1 MIKKIYLLV
10 FSLLLAQTEPVKDI
24 RVNPPRVWAL
34 TNAMIHTE
42 PGDSLKD
49 ATVIIRDGRIDKVGR
64 YIKIPLD
71 AYEIDLEG
79 AHIYPGF
86 IDGWY
91 EVKKDE
97 KIISPDDHWNKKI
110 RANYRAKDDLK
121 IKEKDLKSLR
131 ALGLT
136 AIHIVPQEGIFKGK
150 SDLVMLDNDFTSFK
164 KDVAQIIEFKTT
176 GWSDRSYPNSLL
188 GVIAV
193 IRQTLLDANWYQ
205 ESIKIVEKYPEGNKL
220 VPFHPSLSQLA
231 DFQLNRKPLL
241 FMTKEEHGA
250 LRALKIADEFN
261 LTPWLLGSGYE
272 YRRINEI
279 VELNPFIVFPLEFPS
294 KPKVKDP
301 HIALQ
306 YSTEQLKHWD
316 MAPDN
321 IKKVFEKGIR
331 FSFTSATLKNK
342 KEFRKNLQ
350 KIIDRGLP
358 KSVALSAL
366 TTYPAEA
373 MGIEKIMGK
382 IQPGYLANLVVT
394 DGDYFDT
401 KSRVTSLWMNGKEY
415 YVANKHKTV
424 IKGNWELDISGKLY
438 ELSFKTSQNKKDD
451 KKVNVPLNK
460 KEKLIGTIQDK
471 NLIANISEI
480 ETYDTTIEFKA
491 DGSFLNQEG
500 MLAFKG
506 QISKDKIIGK
516 FFDGGTQQ
524 SFKAKRGKKGKD
536 KKRTKELKSDT
547 KLFYPEGSYGV
558 GKDLLTPN
566 AILIDNA
573 TIWTCGPKGVLQDW
587 DILFV
592 NGKIDKIA
600 PDISVPLGSALT
612 IDGMGKH
619 VTPGLIDCHSHSAA
633 SSINE
638 GAQSVTAEVR
648 IQDVLYSDDI
658 NIYRQLGGGLTT
670 ANILHG
676 SANPIGGQNAVIKL
690 RWGSAPD
697 KLLFKNAP
705 QGIKFALGENV
716 KQANWQGTGRYPQTR
731 MGVEQVIRD
740 AFRAAQ
746 DYRHTQKT
754 YERNSKAKKKNT
766 PPRIDL
772 ELEAL
777 AEILEGKRLLHCHS
791 YRQDE
796 IWMLTRI
803 AEDFGFTIATFQH
816 VLEGYKV
823 AERLAEHGAGASTF
837 SDWWQYKYEVIDAI
851 PYNGTM
857 MAKNN
862 VLVSFNSDDAE
873 LARRMNT
880 EAAKA
885 IKYGGL
891 DEIEALH
898 FVTINP
904 AKQLKIEKW
913 VGSLEEEKDAD
924 FVIWDGPPLSIYS
937 KVQETWIDG
946 TRYWSV
952 DENAQME
959 DRDQALR
966 ENLIKKILNS
976 TTPNTGKD
984 VKPNGETPNHGHNC
998 DIIDS
1003 DLFSGEF
1010 LQ

>member
-1 MIKKIYLLV
+1 MHHINI
-10 FSLLLAQTEPVKDI
+10 FSTPLWIFKREVPKGMHE
-24 RVNPPRVWAL
+24 WAL
-34 TNAMIHTE
+34 N
-42 PGDSLKD
+42 
-49 ATVIIRDGRIDKVGR
+49 
-64 YIKIPLD
+64 
-71 AYEIDLEG
+71 YE
-79 AHIYPGF
+79 
-86 IDGWY
+86 
-91 EVKKDE
+91 
-97 KIISPDDHWNKKI
+97 
-110 RANYRAKDDLK
+110 
-121 IKEKDLKSLR
+121 
-131 ALGLT
+131 
-136 AIHIVPQEGIFKGK
+136 
-150 SDLVMLDNDFTSFK
+150 
-164 KDVAQIIEFKTT
+164 
-176 GWSDRSYPNSLL
+176 
-188 GVIAV
+188 
-193 IRQTLLDANWYQ
+193 
-205 ESIKIVEKYPEGNKL
+205 
-220 VPFHPSLSQLA
+220 
-231 DFQLNRKPLL
+231 
-241 FMTKEEHGA
+241 
-250 LRALKIADEFN
+250 
-261 LTPWLLGSGYE
+261 
-272 YRRINEI
+272 
-279 VELNPFIVFPLEFPS
+279 
-294 KPKVKDP
+294 
-301 HIALQ
+301 
-306 YSTEQLKHWD
+306 
-316 MAPDN
+316 
-321 IKKVFEKGIR
+321 
-331 FSFTSATLKNK
+331 

-401 KSRVTSLWMNGKEY
+401 KSRVTSLWMNGQEY
-415 YVANKHKTV
+415 YVANRHKTV

-460 KEKLIGTIQDK
+460 KEKLTGTIQDK
-471 NLIANISEI
+471 DLSVNISEI

-516 FFDGGTQQ
+516 FFDGATQQ
-524 SFKAKRGKKGKD
+524 SFKAKRGKKGTD

-904 AKQLKIEKW
+904 AKQLKIDKW

-959 DRDQALR
+959 DRDKALR

>member
-1 MIKKIYLLV
+1 MIRKLSLFA
-10 FSLLLAQTEPVKDI
+10 FSLLIAQTEPVKDLHT
-24 RVNPPRVWAL
+24 NKPRVWAL
-34 TNAMIHTE
+34 SNAMIHTE

-79 AHIYPGF
+79 AHIYAGF
-86 IDGWY
+86 IDGWF

-97 KIISPDDHWNKKI
+97 KLISPDDHWNNKI
-110 RANYRAKDDLK
+110 KANYRAKDDFK
-121 IKEKDLKSLR
+121 VKEKDLKALR
-131 ALGLT
+131 SLGLT
-136 AIHIVPQEGIFKGK
+136 AVHAVPEKGIFKGK
-150 SDLVMLDNDFTSFK
+150 SDLVMIDNHFKSYK
-164 KDVAQIIEFKTT
+164 KDVAQIIEFKAT

-188 GVIAV
+188 GVIAL
-193 IRQTLLDANWYQ
+193 IRQTLMDANWYHNSTQ
-205 ESIKIVEKYPEGNKL
+205 IVEKYPDQNPL
-220 VPFHPSLSQLA
+220 IPFHPSLSQLS
-231 DFQLNRKPLL
+231 DFQLNRRPFVFL
-241 FMTKEEHGA
+241 TKEEHGA
-250 LRALKIADEFN
+250 IRGLKIADEFN
-261 LTPWLLGSGYE
+261 LNPWILGSGYE
-272 YRRINEI
+272 YRRLNHIA
-279 VELNPFIVFPLEFPS
+279 ELNPFFIFPLDFPA

-301 HIALQ
+301 HLALQ

-321 IKKVFEKGIR
+321 ILKVFEKGLR

-342 KEFRKNLQ
+342 KEFRNNLQ
-350 KIIDRGLP
+350 RLIDRGLP

-366 TTYPAEA
+366 TTFPAEA
-373 MGIEKIMGK
+373 MGVDKTMGK
-382 IQPGYLANLVVT
+382 IQSGYIANLVIT
-394 DGDYFDT
+394 DGDYFNP
-401 KSRVTSLWMNGKEY
+401 KNRVTSLWMNGEEY
-415 YVANKHKTV
+415 YVSDRHKTSV
-424 IKGNWELDISGKLY
+424 EGNWELEISGKSFD
-438 ELSFKTSQNKKDD
+438 LSFKNSSNKGIKDKENAVPVSKGKLKGKIKD
-451 KKVNVPLNK
+451 KELDIHLN
-460 KEKLIGTIQDK
+460 
-471 NLIANISEI
+471 EI
-480 ETYDTTIEFKA
+480 EIYDNTIEFKA
-491 DGSFLNQEG
+491 EGSFLDQEG
-500 MLAFKG
+500 FLAFKG
-506 QISKDKIIGK
+506 LITKGKIIGNY
-516 FFDGGTQQ
+516 FDGSTQQ
-524 SFKAKRGKKGKD
+524 PFQAKLGKKGEVL
-536 KKRTKELKSDT
+536 KRSKELKSDT
-547 KLFYPEGSYGV
+547 KLFYPEGSYGLS
-558 GKDLLTPN
+558 KDPLTPN

-592 NGKIDKIA
+592 DGKVDKIA

-612 IDGMGKH
+612 IDGTGKH

-638 GAQSVTAEVR
+638 GSQSVTAEVR
-648 IQDVLYSDDI
+648 IKDVLYSDDI

-690 RWGSAPD
+690 RWGSLPED
-697 KLLFKNAP
+697 LIFKNAP
-705 QGIKFALGENV
+705 EGIKFALGENV

-746 DYRHTQKT
+746 DYRHIQKT
-754 YERNSKAKKKNT
+754 YDRNSKAKKKKV
-766 PPRIDL
+766 PPRKNL

-803 AEDFGFTIATFQH
+803 AEDFGFKIATFQH

-851 PYNGTM
+851 PYNGTL

-891 DEIEALH
+891 DEIEALN

-904 AKQLKIEKW
+904 AKQLKIDKW

-946 TRYWSV
+946 TRYWSI
-952 DENAQME
+952 DENTQME
-959 DRDQALR
+959 DRDKALR
-966 ENLIKKILNS
+966 ERLIKKILNS
-976 TTPNTGKD
+976 ATPNTGSEI
-984 VKPNGETPNHGHNC
+984 KPNSETRNHGHNC

-1003 DLFSGEF
+1003 DLFNGEYA
-1010 LQ
+1010 Q